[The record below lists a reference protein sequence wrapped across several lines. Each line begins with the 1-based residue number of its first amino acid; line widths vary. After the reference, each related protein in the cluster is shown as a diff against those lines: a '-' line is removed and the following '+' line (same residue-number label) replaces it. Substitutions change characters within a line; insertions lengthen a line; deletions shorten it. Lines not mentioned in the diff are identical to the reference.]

1 MSFCSSQCL
10 LKKHASPD
18 ISLSPSHTHIYS
30 FCQLFGQVD
39 KGKYSKGSKHAQLRE
54 RRECVVNLIDS
65 FEHEGPHGKHVC
77 MVFEALGEN
86 LLSLIKR
93 YNYAGIPINKV
104 KDIAKKVAEGEY
116 ICVLFFALFLFL

>member
-1 MSFCSSQCL
+1 M
-10 LKKHASPD
+10 
-18 ISLSPSHTHIYS
+18 
-30 FCQLFGQVD
+30 D
-39 KGKYSKGSKHAQLRE
+39 KGKYSKGAKHAQLRE

-104 KDIAKKVAEGEY
+104 KDIAKKVAEGALLLFVVEK
-116 ICVLFFALFLFL
+116 IILPSLSMFSSTLSLSLCVCVVLFRPSCCL